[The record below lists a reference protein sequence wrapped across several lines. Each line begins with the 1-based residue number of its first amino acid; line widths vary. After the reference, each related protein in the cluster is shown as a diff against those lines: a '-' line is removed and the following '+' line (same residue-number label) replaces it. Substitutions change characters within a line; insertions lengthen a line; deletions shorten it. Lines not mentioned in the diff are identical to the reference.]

1 MKNFPFLFIVIF
13 LFSCQEKTEDKFPII
28 KEFDAN
34 KKLYKIDTIQLE
46 NISTEGGE
54 LILYFDK
61 ENEKSV
67 LDFYVYGET
76 GKLNYTYFT
85 EKDFKYQFVI
95 KKDYKYDKPITE
107 KNLKVDSTI
116 NYINF
121 EPIEKLYDQ
130 NGDEITNVEK
140 LNSTISEIDTFFKQ
154 TLKNNVIIRK

>member
-1 MKNFPFLFIVIF
+1 MKKFPFLFIVII

-28 KEFDAN
+28 KEFNTN

-61 ENEKSV
+61 ENQKNV
-67 LDFYVYGET
+67 MDFYVYGES

-107 KNLKVDSTI
+107 KSLKIDSTI
-116 NYINF
+116 KYINF
-121 EPIEKLYDQ
+121 EPIEKLYNQ
-130 NGDEITNVEK
+130 NGDEITNVET